1 MLRECF
7 YNPPNLFTTLIH
19 FHVCVCVCVCVRVG
33 LRQKKVEKVSGWRE
47 LRPKVFE
54 FILCLLF
61 VCVVHACICI
71 CVHHP
76 TGVNVI
82 ILAQRQ
88 HGFKFHHVW
97 RAHEFIPS

>member
-19 FHVCVCVCVCVRVG
+19 FHVHVCERKK
-33 LRQKKVEKVSGWRE
+33 LRMSEKANRQRE
-47 LRPKVFE
+47 LWLKMFE
-54 FILCLLF
+54 FHLCLLF
-61 VCVVHACICI
+61 VCMVDVYICE

-88 HGFKFHHVW
+88 
-97 RAHEFIPS
+97 